1 MNLPEFGVR
10 RPVMTM
16 MIFMAIL
23 IIGIVALTQL
33 PIDLMPKI
41 EMPTMSVITLYP
53 GASAEDVEKLVT
65 EVIESRVAT
74 VSHIKE
80 VLSTSEENVSSIIMR
95 FEWGTDL
102 NEVADDVRQNL
113 EFAKRYLPDDAEKPR
128 LIKFNLSMMPVV
140 ILGATADESY
150 SRLYYL
156 IDDEL
161 CDPLKR
167 LPGVASTVIMGGEER
182 EIQVNLD
189 HHRLEA
195 YHLSVNQITSILAAE
210 NLTLSTGSIKV
221 GRTEYSLRVPGEFNN
236 PDQVRNVVVGNVNGV
251 PVYLRD
257 VAEVKDSFKDVD
269 RRVRLDRKPGLL
281 VMVQKQ
287 SGENTVKIANEIRKA
302 LPEISKKLPPDV
314 KVSIAIDTSDFI
326 KRSISSLATTIGWA
340 LLFVV
345 LVVFLFLREIRG
357 SFIVAVTIPFS
368 LIIAFIFLYV
378 GDYTI
383 NIVSLSAIAI
393 AIGMV
398 VDNAI
403 VIYEN
408 IYRHRTEMFEHRR
421 EASVFGASEV
431 GLAVAASTVTTVAIF
446 FPIIFVPGITG
457 TMFKELAFTVMI
469 VLAASLFSALTLTP
483 MLSSQVMRVPVSS
496 GKKKGFLQ
504 KFHDYT
510 ERWFRGLENT
520 YKNILQ
526 WALGH
531 RKITVGIGL
540 GVFIISLLML
550 RLVGTEFMPTMDQG
564 EFMGTIELPVG
575 TRVEATDEVM
585 ERIEEII
592 EKDVPEKE
600 LMFARCGISQTGME
614 TMMGR
619 RADTNIIMVGGKL
632 VPKKQRKRSER
643 EIEYLLTK
651 KVSAIPGIRTMDFS
665 PQDTVQQLQGSSEKP
680 VSVEVFGDDLEK
692 TDEVALKIKNL
703 MSKISGITDI
713 TISREKGKP
722 ELWVKVEREKASALG
737 LNVAQIAGTLR
748 TKFYGSTATK
758 FREGGKEYDVFV
770 RLREED
776 RKSLA
781 DIYNTFVTS
790 PAGKQ
795 IPISSIATIVETR
808 GPLVLERKNQ
818 ERVVYVGGALY
829 KRSLGSVVKD
839 IKRGLSRLKIPDGV
853 DVKIAGSAQ
862 DQAESFRYLLMALI
876 LGIVLIYMV
885 MAAQFESL
893 LDPFIIMFSV
903 PFAITGVIWALFIT
917 GKTLN
922 IISFIGM
929 IMLVGIV
936 VNNAIVLIDYTN
948 ILRARGISLREA
960 ILTSGGRRLR
970 PILMTALTT
979 IFALLPLALS
989 RGEGSEMWSPLA
1001 ISVIGGLLV
1010 STIVTLILVPT
1021 LYSILEERIKKNN
1034 QRAKER

>member
-80 VLSTSEENVSSIIMR
+80 VLSTSEENVSSVIMR

-102 NEVADDVRQNL
+102 NEAADDVRQNL
-113 EFAKRYLPDDAEKPR
+113 EFAKQYLPDDAEKPR

-236 PDQVRNVVVGNVNGV
+236 PDQVRNVVVGNVNSV

-269 RRVRLDRKPGLL
+269 RRIRLDRKPGLL

-326 KRSISSLATTIGWA
+326 KRSISSLATTVGWA

-446 FPIIFVPGITG
+446 FPIIFIPGITG
-457 TMFKELAFTVMI
+457 TMFKELAFAVMI

-600 LMFARCGISQTGME
+600 LIFARCGISQTGME
-614 TMMGR
+614 TMMGS

-651 KVSAIPGIRTMDFS
+651 KVSAIPGIRTVDFS
-665 PQDTVQQLQGSSEKP
+665 PQDMVQQLQGSSEKP

-713 TISREKGKP
+713 TVSREKGKP
-722 ELWVKVEREKASALG
+722 ELWVKVDRDKASALG

-936 VNNAIVLIDYTN
+936 VNNAIVLVDYTN

-1010 STIVTLILVPT
+1010 STIVTLIFVPT